1 MEADIRGA
9 EVVENPVGEIHKQ
22 EDALEN
28 PEERSHQ
35 WRSYFVVCTNLHLT
49 RRLS

>member
-1 MEADIRGA
+1 LEADIRCA
-9 EVVENPVGEIHKQ
+9 EVVHPVGEIHKQ

-35 WRSYFVVCTNLHLT
+35 WRSYFVVCTNLHLNK
-49 RRLS
+49 